1 MKCKCCDTTREI
13 AEIVAGIATGKYT
26 IEDLMNAMRKTP
38 QTPPSEKQ
46 NETGSI

>member
-26 IEDLMNAMRKTP
+26 IEDLMNAMRKPP
-38 QTPPSEKQ
+38 QTPPVATSG
-46 NETGSI
+46 ETK